1 MVICEESKCTG
12 CMACYS
18 ACNSEAISITTD
30 SKGFYIPEVNSE
42 LCINCNKCKRVCP
55 SLNEHDVFNFEQQ
68 AFACWHKDEKI
79 RMMSTSGGVFTG
91 LARYVL
97 SKQGVVFGV
106 RFDDDFRAVHAE
118 AVNLE
123 QLKYFRGSKY
133 IQSYVGNVYKT
144 VKQRLESNRI
154 VLFTGTPCQNAG
166 LRIYLGKAYDNLI
179 TVDFICHSV
188 PSPLVF
194 KDYLEYIRK
203 TIDSNITCINFS
215 YKKPSWTVYSMRID
229 FISRKSY
236 IANYFTDPYLI
247 GFSKDYFSKDCCH
260 QCKYTKPNRQS
271 DITIADFWG
280 YVSDDREYRNN
291 EKGISLVLINSEKGS
306 NIFSAISA
314 DYIVRQKSIHEAM
327 KNKCLYTPF
336 KKNPLSDDFWKE
348 YLEHRDF
355 ELVKHKYFYRRRGSL
370 KHRLSRLIDDY
381 SFLMP
386 KRCRR
391 FYEVLKDKL

>member
-1 MVICEESKCTG
+1 
-12 CMACYS
+12 MACYS
-18 ACNSEAISITTD
+18 ACKAEAIRITAD
-30 SKGFYIPEVNSE
+30 CKGFYIPEVNSE
-42 LCINCNKCKRVCP
+42 LCINCGKCKRVCP
-55 SLNEHDVFNFEQQ
+55 SLKELDVTNYQQQ
-68 AFACWHKDEKI
+68 AFACWHKDEKL

-106 RFDDDFRAVHAE
+106 RFDKDFRAVHAE

-166 LRIYLGKAYDNLI
+166 LRSYLGKAYDNLI

-194 KDYLEYIRK
+194 NDYLEYIRK
-203 TIDSNITCINFS
+203 TTDSDITGINFR

-229 FISRKSY
+229 FSSHKPY
-236 IANYFTDPYLI
+236 VANYFKDPFLI

-260 QCKYTKPNRQS
+260 QCKYTKLIRQS

-280 YVSDDREYRNN
+280 YVSGDRKYRNN
-291 EKGISLVLINSEKGS
+291 EKGISLVLTNSEKGS

-314 DYIVRQKSIHEAM
+314 DYIVRQKSIQEAM
-327 KNKCLYTPF
+327 KNRCLYAPY

-355 ELVKHKYFYRRRGSL
+355 ELVKNKYFYRRRGSL
-370 KHRLSRLIDDY
+370 KHRLSRLIDDN

-391 FYEVLKDKL
+391 FYEVLKDKLIS